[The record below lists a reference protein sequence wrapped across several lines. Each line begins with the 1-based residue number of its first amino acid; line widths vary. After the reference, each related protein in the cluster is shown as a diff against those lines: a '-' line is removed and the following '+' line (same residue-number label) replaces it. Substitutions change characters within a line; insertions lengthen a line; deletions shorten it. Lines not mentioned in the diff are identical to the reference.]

1 MVRKAKACDAERIF
15 EIRKECNEETEL
27 TIVQNEILSNNYI
40 VMVAENESESVV
52 SFLSAMV
59 SVDACDIIMVATK
72 KDYRKKGF
80 AQGLFDELK
89 KELKNK
95 NISQIFLEVRQNNGN
110 AIALYKKLG
119 FVEIGR
125 RKKYYQNT
133 FDALVMKL
141 SL

>member
-1 MVRKAKACDAERIF
+1 MVRKAKVCDAEQIF
-15 EIRKECNEETEL
+15 EIRKECNEEIEL
-27 TIVQNEILSNNYI
+27 TIVQNEILSSNYI
-40 VMVAENESESVV
+40 VMVAENESVV

-72 KDYRKKGF
+72 KDYRKMGF

-95 NISQIFLEVRQNNGN
+95 NISQIFLEVRQNNDN

>member
-1 MVRKAKACDAERIF
+1 MVRKAKVFDAERIF

-27 TIVQNEILSNNYI
+27 TVIKDEIKSNDYI
-40 VMVAENESESVV
+40 VLVAENDCGSVV
-52 SFLSAMV
+52 SFVSAMV
-59 SVDACDIIMVATK
+59 SVDACDIIMVATTK
-72 KDYRKKGF
+72 EYRKMGF
-80 AQGLFDELK
+80 AQELFSELK
-89 KELKNK
+89 NELKNK
-95 NISQIFLEVRQNNGN
+95 NISSIFLEVRQNNDN
-110 AIALYKKLG
+110 AIGLYKKLG